1 MVVCNL
7 MRFGRFTINVQY
19 PHKSNVAILDAEQI
33 PFLMRE
39 LQHFGL
45 VNYLASSRLIILR
58 PRFLFWLFVYGL
70 KAPRIAANLAAYLKS
85 SRIPILVTMDFL
97 DIQLP
102 TTQLRSSLLEE
113 VSELVTTTEF
123 VSVQHG
129 QELRRFCLGNRPK
142 RVTLLCFGAWV
153 AENFPTYGRLE
164 SQYVPVGALIN
175 SLYLQARPTDI
186 AKTHPIVVLS
196 TVKDDDWWGTKI
208 GERRAGFELLVSFVQ
223 RFCTKTLIKPLVA
236 LTIDRDSNKEIDEST
251 LEREWF
257 LQRLGESVEFTEPTS
272 LFGTRGTVAEANN
285 KPKSARERF
294 ATYYA
299 CDQSLLT
306 VGMSSTALW
315 ESFARGNRILAVN
328 LTDNPIYDFPIQG
341 LWSMR
346 QPTFTDFEARAQ
358 HIMQMTD
365 DEWRDI
371 SDSAREFLV
380 RADSTETV
388 ADRIRNHI
396 AEVLSQHPWRK

>member
-1 MVVCNL
+1 MGIL
-7 MRFGRFTINVQY
+7 RLSRFTFKLRY
-19 PHKSNVAILDAEQI
+19 PSAANAVVLDAELT
-33 PFLMRE
+33 PFLMRQ
-39 LQHFGL
+39 LHQFNV
-45 VNYLASSRLIILR
+45 VNYLASSRLVILR
-58 PRFLFWLFVYGL
+58 PKFLFWLFFYSL
-70 KAPRIAANLAAYLKS
+70 RAPRIAANLAAYLKS

-102 TTQLRSSLLEE
+102 STQLRTSLLEE
-113 VSELVTTTEF
+113 VSKLVAATEF
-123 VSVQHG
+123 ISVQHG
-129 QELRRFCLGNRPK
+129 QELRRFELGNTHK

-153 AENFPTYGRLE
+153 AENFPKYGRLE

-175 SLYLQARPTDI
+175 SLYLQARPNDI
-186 AKTHPIVVLS
+186 PKASPIVVLS
-196 TVKDDDWWGTKI
+196 TVKDDSWWGLKI
-208 GERRAGFELLVSFVQ
+208 GERRAGYESLMSFVR
-223 RFCTKTLIKPLVA
+223 RFCEKNSIRPLVA
-236 LTIDRDSNKEIDEST
+236 LTIDRDMNRNIDEST
-251 LEREWF
+251 LERKWF
-257 LQRLGESVEFTEPTS
+257 LQRLGESVEFTDPRL
-272 LFGTRGTVAEANN
+272 LFGERVNMEGSSAEARSV
-285 KPKSARERF
+285 KERF

-299 CDQSLLT
+299 CDQSLIT

-315 ESFARGNRILAVN
+315 ESFARGNRILAIN

-346 QPTFTDFEARAQ
+346 QPTFTDFEARVQ

-380 RADSTETV
+380 RADSSETV
-388 ADRIRNHI
+388 ADRIGKHI

>member
-1 MVVCNL
+1 
-7 MRFGRFTINVQY
+7 MRLSRFTFKLRY
-19 PHKSNVAILDAEQI
+19 PSAANAIVLDAELT
-33 PFLMRE
+33 PFLMRQ
-39 LQHFGL
+39 LHQFGV
-45 VNYLASSRLIILR
+45 VNYLASSRLIVLR
-58 PRFLFWLFVYGL
+58 PKFLFWLLFYSLRV
-70 KAPRIAANLAAYLKS
+70 PRIAANLAAYLKS

-102 TTQLRSSLLEE
+102 STQLRTSLLEE
-113 VSELVTTTEF
+113 VSKLVATTEF
-123 VSVQHG
+123 ISVQHG
-129 QELRRFCLGNRPK
+129 QELRRFELRNSRK
-142 RVTLLCFGAWV
+142 RVTLLCFGEWV
-153 AENFPTYGRLE
+153 ADNFPKYGRLE

-175 SLYLQARPTDI
+175 SLYLQARPNEI
-186 AKTHPIVVLS
+186 ARTYPIVVLS
-196 TVKDDDWWGTKI
+196 TVKGDDWWGSKV
-208 GERRAGFELLVSFVQ
+208 GERRAGYELLVSFVQ
-223 RFCTKTLIKPLVA
+223 RFCAKALIKPLVA
-236 LTIDRDSNKEIDEST
+236 LTIDRDSNKEINEST

-272 LFGTRGTVAEANN
+272 LFGTRGSVAEANSE
-285 KPKSARERF
+285 PKSARERF

-346 QPTFTDFEARAQ
+346 QPTFTDFEARTQ

-365 DEWRDI
+365 DEWREV

-380 RADSTETV
+380 RADSTESV